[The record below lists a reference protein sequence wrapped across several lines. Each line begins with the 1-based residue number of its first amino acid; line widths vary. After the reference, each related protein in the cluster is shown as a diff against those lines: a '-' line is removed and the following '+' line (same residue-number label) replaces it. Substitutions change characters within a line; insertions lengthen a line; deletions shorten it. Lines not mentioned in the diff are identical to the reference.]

1 LITALCDGVMDEM
14 EEFFS
19 AFQKKKKKKKNFGWI
34 FLNL

>member
-19 AFQKKKKKKKNFGWI
+19 AFQKKKKKKKKIAGKN
-34 FLNL
+34 LN